1 MTWYAYEDGTTLGLT
16 GSEGGQ
22 IIADEEHPAGARIT
36 LEQNCLR
43 APYAIT
49 LVIYDWTF
57 ITRFTADLPL
67 AEYEYGMI
75 KAQLEAD
82 VFPYLEMFGDG
93 DDQIDQIADAIIRFT
108 EQYS

>member
-1 MTWYAYEDGTTLGLT
+1 YAYEDGATLGLT

-67 AEYEYGMI
+67 AEYEYGLI

-82 VFPYLEMFGDG
+82 VFPYLETNGDTG
-93 DDQIDQIADAIIRFT
+93 DSIDRIADAIMRFV